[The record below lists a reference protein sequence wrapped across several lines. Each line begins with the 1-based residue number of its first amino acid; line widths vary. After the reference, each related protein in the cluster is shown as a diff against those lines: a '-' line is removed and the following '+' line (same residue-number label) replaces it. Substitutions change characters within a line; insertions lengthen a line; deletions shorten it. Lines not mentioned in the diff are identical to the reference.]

1 MRSVVLEMAHAV
13 IRGQHNAIKI
23 PPGHGWLVDMRSAFT
38 ICGVTMTE
46 FSGLDGLYGKLF
58 SSLYPSVPGPLLR
71 ALTDSDVVIIRDADV
86 LMPLSNWLKRCLDLP
101 NRRVCAGGQ
110 EFPIRATLLFV
121 GYTNAVID
129 LLDELEE
136 ADVGNATLA
145 ALGPKCNALSATGN
159 HTGGGRRG

>member
-1 MRSVVLEMAHAV
+1 
-13 IRGQHNAIKI
+13 
-23 PPGHGWLVDMRSAFT
+23 
-38 ICGVTMTE
+38 
-46 FSGLDGLYGKLF
+46 
-58 SSLYPSVPGPLLR
+58 
-71 ALTDSDVVIIRDADV
+71 
-86 LMPLSNWLKRCLDLP
+86 LP